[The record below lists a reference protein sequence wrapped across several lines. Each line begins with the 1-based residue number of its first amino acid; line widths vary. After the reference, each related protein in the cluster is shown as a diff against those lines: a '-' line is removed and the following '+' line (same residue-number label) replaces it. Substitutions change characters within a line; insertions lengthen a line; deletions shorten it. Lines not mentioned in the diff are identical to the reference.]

1 MIRFTRTALPAAAT
15 ALALLAAPVQAFD
28 LSKMSD
34 AERAAFG
41 EQVRA
46 YLLENPEV
54 IIEAVNVLEQ
64 RQAEAAALEDGA
76 LAKANLAELEND
88 GYSWVGGNPE
98 GDITLV
104 EFMDYRC
111 GYCRKAAPEV
121 AKLLESDGNIR
132 FVVKELPILGEA
144 SVAASRFA
152 IATKQVAGDDA
163 YKQVHD
169 ALIEF
174 GGNPDEKSLRRI
186 AEGLELDADAILA
199 QMDSGEVSQ
208 ELEQTRAL
216 AQRMKISGT
225 PAFVLGG
232 EVLRGYLP
240 ADQLEIIAE
249 EVRSQQG

>member
-1 MIRFTRTALPAAAT
+1 MIRFTRAALPAAAT

-28 LSKMSD
+28 LSEMSD
-34 AERAAFG
+34 AERTAFG

-64 RQAEAAALEDGA
+64 RQAEAAVQEDGA
-76 LAKANLAELEND
+76 LVKANLAELEND

-121 AKLLESDGNIR
+121 AKLLKSDGNIR
-132 FVVKELPILGEA
+132 FVIKELPILGDA

-152 IATKQVAGDDA
+152 IATKQVAGGEA

-174 GGNPDEKSLRRI
+174 GGTPDEKSLRRI
-186 AEGLELDADAILA
+186 AEGLDLDADAILA
-199 QMDSGEVSQ
+199 QMDGSEVSQ

-240 ADQLEIIAE
+240 ADQLEAIAD